1 MIDYARYTTIKVEKA
16 DRIAVLTL
24 NRPEQLNT
32 INRTM
37 HLELEEVFE
46 DVARDEDIHVAVL
59 TGAGRAFSAGGDMR
73 NQYEWAHHGA
83 PYVDLPMARRIIHSI
98 LNVPQPVIAALNG
111 HCIGLSANIVL
122 FCDVIYAAEDA
133 LLGDPHVRFGLVAG
147 DSGCVVWPLLA
158 GMVRAKELLLTGD
171 LITAQ
176 QAERWGVVNH
186 VVPKDQVLPS
196 AMAMAKRLA
205 YGPTRAI
212 RWTKMCLNK
221 RLREEV
227 NLVLDASLSVEFA
240 ETIGKND
247 HREGVSAF
255 LEKRPP
261 KFTGT

>member
-122 FCDVIYAAEDA
+122 FCDVIYAA
-133 LLGDPHVRFGLVAG
+133 
-147 DSGCVVWPLLA
+147 
-158 GMVRAKELLLTGD
+158 
-171 LITAQ
+171 
-176 QAERWGVVNH
+176 
-186 VVPKDQVLPS
+186 
-196 AMAMAKRLA
+196 
-205 YGPTRAI
+205 
-212 RWTKMCLNK
+212 
-221 RLREEV
+221 
-227 NLVLDASLSVEFA
+227 
-240 ETIGKND
+240 
-247 HREGVSAF
+247 
-255 LEKRPP
+255 
-261 KFTGT
+261 